1 MKKYLP
7 VLQLSCTFYEFR
19 MLYSVR
25 IITNKFRKIHL
36 IEERIMKR
44 LLSKVLF
51 LSISSML
58 MFTACEDDDEGVVN
72 GDIVGEWELESL
84 NLTYERV
91 VSVPAGEDQNQEYKN
106 YLDWS
111 SNGDAA
117 TEAYFQAIGEQA
129 RLGATFSTVD
139 IKNGDNIPG
148 FPRTTALTSPAALAG
163 FGVSLLLQIDDAPK
177 RGEGATY
184 KITGTYPTIRQAD
197 CQTTITVASI
207 TDQGLYVSD
216 FDRAGAAKPGNF
228 MITPDPTLGGAVLPP
243 FYTGSYEIDEHM
255 HDGVAEKVLHID
267 YIDEDGHDERYKNV
281 QDSWSEADDRVITGY
296 NLQFNDADGNIAS
309 ADPNPAVLNPAYK
322 GGYFKHPTLMNAA
335 YSYQYTF
342 YFYNAGLS
350 LRAQVA
356 DAKNPL
362 TDLDGDGSIG
372 VGDMV
377 LFMHYDNLAGG
388 GGKTPLGL
396 PFASMVDSSDPTLPK
411 IVDDSGTVFSGAN
424 PNAGG
429 KLYFATREGLC
440 VPTNEILTVK
450 SEWAAHEE

>member
-1 MKKYLP
+1 MSK
-7 VLQLSCTFYEFR
+7 
-19 MLYSVR
+19 
-25 IITNKFRKIHL
+25 
-36 IEERIMKR
+36 

-51 LSISSML
+51 LSISATL
-58 MFTACEDDDEGVVN
+58 LFTACEDDDEGVVN
-72 GDIVGEWELESL
+72 GDIVGSWELESL
-84 NLTYERV
+84 NLQYERT
-91 VSVPAGEDQNQEYKN
+91 VSVPSGEDQNKEYKN
-106 YLDWS
+106 YMDWDA
-111 SNGDAA
+111 NGDAA
-117 TEAYFQAIGEQA
+117 TQAFFQAIGDA
-129 RLGATFSTVD
+129 GRLGATFSTID

-163 FGVSLLLQIDDAPK
+163 FGVSLLLQIDDAAK

-216 FDRAGAAKPGNF
+216 YDRAGAEKLGNF

-243 FYTGSYEIDEHM
+243 FYTGTYEVDEHV
-255 HDGVAEKVLHID
+255 HDGVTEKVLHID
-267 YIDEDGHDERYKNV
+267 YVDEDGHDERYKNV
-281 QDSWSEADDRVITGY
+281 QDAWNEADDRVITGY
-296 NLQFNDADGNIAS
+296 NLWHNDADGNLAS

-322 GGYFKHPTLMNAA
+322 GGYFKHPTLMIAP

-342 YFYNAGLS
+342 YFYNAVMS
-350 LRAQVA
+350 TQAQAV

-362 TDLDGDGSIG
+362 TDLDGDGTVG

-377 LFMHYDNLAGG
+377 VFMHYDNLAGG
-388 GGKTPLGL
+388 GGKTPLGV
-396 PFASMVDSSDPTLPK
+396 PYASMVDSSDPTAPK
-411 IVDDSGTVFSGAN
+411 IVDDSKTVFSGAN
-424 PNAGG
+424 PAAGG
-429 KLYFATREGLC
+429 KMYFAQREGLC

>member
-1 MKKYLP
+1 
-7 VLQLSCTFYEFR
+7 
-19 MLYSVR
+19 
-25 IITNKFRKIHL
+25 
-36 IEERIMKR
+36 MKR

-51 LSISSML
+51 LSISATL
-58 MFTACEDDDEGVVN
+58 LFTACEDDDEGVVN
-72 GDIVGEWELESL
+72 GDIVGSWELESL
-84 NLTYERV
+84 NLLYERV

-106 YLDWS
+106 YLDWDA
-111 SNGDAA
+111 NGDAA
-117 TEAYFQAIGEQA
+117 TAAYFQAIGDAA

-163 FGVSLLLQIDDAPK
+163 FGVSLLLQIDDAAK

-197 CQTTITVASI
+197 CQTTITVAAI

-216 FDRAGAAKPGNF
+216 FDRAGAEKPGNF

-243 FYTGSYEIDEHM
+243 FYTGTYSVGEHV
-255 HDGVAEKVLHID
+255 HDGETEKVLSID
-267 YIDEDGHDERYKNV
+267 YTDEDGHDVRYANV

-322 GGYFKHPTLMNAA
+322 GGYFRSEDLLNSN
-335 YSYQYTF
+335 YSYQMTF

-350 LRAQVA
+350 LAAQLA

-362 TDLDGDGSIG
+362 TDLDGDGSVG
-372 VGDMV
+372 VTDMV
-377 LFMHYDNLAGG
+377 MFMHYDNLAGG
-388 GGKTPLGL
+388 GGVTPLGV
-396 PFASMVDSSDPTLPK
+396 PFANMVDSSDPAAPK

-429 KLYFATREGLC
+429 KMYFATREGLC
-440 VPTNEILTVK
+440 VPTNEILTVE

>member
-1 MKKYLP
+1 
-7 VLQLSCTFYEFR
+7 
-19 MLYSVR
+19 
-25 IITNKFRKIHL
+25 
-36 IEERIMKR
+36 MKR

-51 LSISSML
+51 LSISATL
-58 MFTACEDDDEGVVN
+58 LFTACEDDDEGVVN
-72 GDIVGEWELESL
+72 GDIVGSWELESL
-84 NLTYERV
+84 SLLYERV

-106 YLDWS
+106 YLDWDA
-111 SNGDAA
+111 NGDAA
-117 TEAYFQAIGEQA
+117 TAAYFQAIGDAA

-163 FGVSLLLQIDDAPK
+163 FGVSLLLQIDDAAK

-197 CQTTITVASI
+197 CQTTITVAAI

-216 FDRAGAAKPGNF
+216 FDRAGAEKPGNF

-243 FYTGSYEIDEHM
+243 FYTGTYSVGEHV
-255 HDGVAEKVLHID
+255 HDGETEKVLSID
-267 YIDEDGHDERYKNV
+267 YIDEDGHDVRYANV

-296 NLQFNDADGNIAS
+296 NLQFNDADGNIAT

-322 GGYFKHPTLMNAA
+322 GGYFRSETLLNSN
-335 YSYQYTF
+335 YSYQMTF

-350 LRAQVA
+350 LAAQLA

-372 VGDMV
+372 VTDMV
-377 LFMHYDNLAGG
+377 MFMHYDNLAGG
-388 GGKTPLGL
+388 GGVTPLGV
-396 PFASMVDSSDPTLPK
+396 PFANMVDSSDPNAPK

-429 KLYFATREGLC
+429 KMYFATREGLC
-440 VPTNEILTVK
+440 VPTNEILTVE

>member
-1 MKKYLP
+1 MNR
-7 VLQLSCTFYEFR
+7 F
-19 MLYSVR
+19 
-25 IITNKFRKIHL
+25 
-36 IEERIMKR
+36 
-44 LLSKVLF
+44 LSKALF
-51 LSISSML
+51 LSMSATL

-72 GDIVGEWELESL
+72 GDIVGSWELESL
-84 NLTYERV
+84 NLLYERV
-91 VSVPAGEDQNQEYKN
+91 VSVPAGEDQTKEFKN
-106 YLDWS
+106 YMDWDA
-111 SNGDAA
+111 NGDAA
-117 TEAYFQAIGEQA
+117 TAAFFQAIGEQG

-148 FPRTTALTSPAALAG
+148 FPRTTALTSPAALTG
-163 FGVSLLLQIDDAPK
+163 FGVSLLLQIDDAAK

-197 CQTTITVASI
+197 CQTTITVAPI

-216 FDRAGAAKPGNF
+216 FDRSGTEKLGNF

-243 FYTGSYEIDEHM
+243 FYTGAYEVDEHM
-255 HDGVAEKVLHID
+255 HDGVAEKVLRID

-281 QDSWSEADDRVITGY
+281 QDTWSEVDDRVITGY
-296 NLQFNDADGNIAS
+296 SLSFNDADGNIAS
-309 ADPNPAVLNPAYK
+309 ADPNPAVLNPSYK
-322 GGYFKHPTLMNAA
+322 GGYFKHPTLMIEAF
-335 YSYQYTF
+335 SYQYTF

-350 LRAQVA
+350 LRAQAA

-377 LFMHYDNLAGG
+377 MFMHYDNLAGG
-388 GGKTPLGL
+388 GGKTPLGV
-396 PFASMVDSSDPTLPK
+396 PFANMVDSSDPAAPK

-429 KLYFATREGLC
+429 KLYFIQREGLC
-440 VPTNEILTVK
+440 VPTNEVLTVK

>member
-1 MKKYLP
+1 MSK
-7 VLQLSCTFYEFR
+7 
-19 MLYSVR
+19 
-25 IITNKFRKIHL
+25 
-36 IEERIMKR
+36 

-51 LSISSML
+51 LSISATL
-58 MFTACEDDDEGVVN
+58 LFTACEDDDEGVVN
-72 GDIVGEWELESL
+72 GDIVGSWELESL
-84 NLTYERV
+84 NLQYERT
-91 VSVPAGEDQNQEYKN
+91 VSVPSGEDQNKEYKN
-106 YLDWS
+106 YMDWDA
-111 SNGDAA
+111 NGDAA
-117 TEAYFQAIGEQA
+117 TQAFFQAIGDA
-129 RLGATFSTVD
+129 GRLGATFSTID

-163 FGVSLLLQIDDAPK
+163 FGVSLLLQIDDAAK

-216 FDRAGAAKPGNF
+216 YDRAGAEKPGNF

-243 FYTGSYEIDEHM
+243 FYTGTYEVGEHV
-255 HDGVAEKVLHID
+255 HDGVTEKVLHID
-267 YIDEDGHDERYKNV
+267 YVDEDGHDERYKNV
-281 QDSWSEADDRVITGY
+281 QDAWNEADDRVITGY
-296 NLQFNDADGNIAS
+296 NLWHNDADGNLAS

-322 GGYFKHPTLMNAA
+322 GGYFKHPTLMIAP

-342 YFYNAGLS
+342 YFYNAVMS
-350 LRAQVA
+350 TQAQAV

-362 TDLDGDGSIG
+362 TDLDGDGTVG

-377 LFMHYDNLAGG
+377 VFMHYDNLAGG
-388 GGKTPLGL
+388 GGKTPLGV
-396 PFASMVDSSDPTLPK
+396 PYASMVDSSDPTAPK
-411 IVDDSGTVFSGAN
+411 IVDDSKTVFSGAN
-424 PNAGG
+424 PAAGG
-429 KLYFATREGLC
+429 KMYFAQREGLC

>member
-1 MKKYLP
+1 
-7 VLQLSCTFYEFR
+7 
-19 MLYSVR
+19 
-25 IITNKFRKIHL
+25 
-36 IEERIMKR
+36 MKR

-51 LSISSML
+51 LSISATL
-58 MFTACEDDDEGVVN
+58 LFTACEDDDEGVVN
-72 GDIVGEWELESL
+72 GDIVGSWELESL
-84 NLTYERV
+84 NLLYERV

-106 YLDWS
+106 YLDWDA
-111 SNGDAA
+111 NGDVA
-117 TEAYFQAIGEQA
+117 TAAYFQAIGDAA

-163 FGVSLLLQIDDAPK
+163 FGVSLLLQIDDAAK

-197 CQTTITVASI
+197 CQTTITVAAI

-216 FDRAGAAKPGNF
+216 FDRAGAEKPGNF

-243 FYTGSYEIDEHM
+243 FYTGTYSVGEHV
-255 HDGVAEKVLHID
+255 HDGETEKVLSID
-267 YIDEDGHDERYKNV
+267 YIDEDGHDVRYANV

-296 NLQFNDADGNIAS
+296 NLQFNDADGNIAT

-322 GGYFKHPTLMNAA
+322 GGYFRSEDLLNSN
-335 YSYQYTF
+335 YSYQMTF

-350 LRAQVA
+350 LAAQVA

-362 TDLDGDGSIG
+362 TDLDGDGSVG
-372 VGDMV
+372 VTDMV
-377 LFMHYDNLAGG
+377 MFMHYDNLAGG
-388 GGKTPLGL
+388 GGVTPLGV
-396 PFASMVDSSDPTLPK
+396 PFANMVDSSDPAAPK

-429 KLYFATREGLC
+429 KMYFATREGLC
-440 VPTNEILTVK
+440 VPTNEILTVE

>member
-1 MKKYLP
+1 M
-7 VLQLSCTFYEFR
+7 
-19 MLYSVR
+19 
-25 IITNKFRKIHL
+25 NK
-36 IEERIMKR
+36 

-51 LSISSML
+51 LSISATM

-72 GDIVGEWELESL
+72 GDIVGSWNLESL
-84 NLTYERV
+84 DLTYERV

-106 YLDWS
+106 YLDWDA
-111 SNGDAA
+111 NGDAA
-117 TEAYFQAIGEQA
+117 TEAYFQAIGGKTSA
-129 RLGATFSTVD
+129 AVLGATFSTID

-163 FGVSLLLQIDDAPK
+163 FGVSLLLQIDDAAK

-207 TDQGLYVSD
+207 TDQGLYVTD
-216 FDRAGAAKPGNF
+216 FDRAGAEKLGNF

-243 FYTGSYEIDEHM
+243 FYTGVYEVDEQLN
-255 HDGVAEKVLHID
+255 DGVAEKVLNID
-267 YIDEDGHDERYKNV
+267 YVDEDGHDERYKNV
-281 QDSWSEADDRVITGY
+281 QDAWSEADDRVITGY
-296 NLQFNDADGNIAS
+296 NLQFNDANGNIAS
-309 ADPNPAVLNPAYK
+309 ADPNPAVLNPTHR
-322 GGYFKHPTLMNAA
+322 GGYFAHPTLMIAP
-335 YSYQYTF
+335 YSFQYTF

-350 LRAQVA
+350 LRAQA
-356 DAKNPL
+356 TDAKNPL
-362 TDLDGDGSIG
+362 TDLDGDGTVG

-377 LFMHYDNLAGG
+377 MFMHYDNLAGG
-388 GGKTPLGL
+388 GGTTPLGV
-396 PFASMVDSSDPTLPK
+396 PFASMVDSSDPTAPK

-429 KLYFATREGLC
+429 KMYFATREGLC

-450 SEWAAHEE
+450 SVWAEAEE

>member
-1 MKKYLP
+1 M
-7 VLQLSCTFYEFR
+7 
-19 MLYSVR
+19 
-25 IITNKFRKIHL
+25 NK
-36 IEERIMKR
+36 

-51 LSISSML
+51 LSISATM

-72 GDIVGEWELESL
+72 GDIVGSWNLESL
-84 NLTYERV
+84 DLTYERV

-106 YLDWS
+106 YMDWDA
-111 SNGDAA
+111 NGDAA
-117 TEAYFQAIGEQA
+117 TEAFFQAIGGKTSA
-129 RLGATFSTVD
+129 AVLGATFSTID

-163 FGVSLLLQIDDAPK
+163 FGVSLLLQIDDAAK

-216 FDRAGAAKPGNF
+216 FDRAGAEKLGNF

-243 FYTGSYEIDEHM
+243 FYTGVYEVDEHL

-267 YIDEDGHDERYKNV
+267 YVDEDGHDERYKNV
-281 QDSWSEADDRVITGY
+281 QDAWSEADDRVITGY
-296 NLQFNDADGNIAS
+296 NLQFNDANGNIAS
-309 ADPNPAVLNPAYK
+309 ADPNPAVLNPTHR
-322 GGYFKHPTLMNAA
+322 GGYFAHPTLMIAP
-335 YSYQYTF
+335 YSFQFTF

-350 LRAQVA
+350 LRAQA
-356 DAKNPL
+356 TDAKNPL
-362 TDLDGDGSIG
+362 TDLDGDGTVG

-377 LFMHYDNLAGG
+377 MFMHFDNLAGG
-388 GGKTPLGL
+388 GGVTPLGV
-396 PFASMVDSSDPTLPK
+396 PFASMVDSSDPTAPK

-429 KLYFATREGLC
+429 KMYFATREGLC

-450 SEWAAHEE
+450 SVWAEAEE

>member
-1 MKKYLP
+1 MSK
-7 VLQLSCTFYEFR
+7 
-19 MLYSVR
+19 
-25 IITNKFRKIHL
+25 
-36 IEERIMKR
+36 

-51 LSISSML
+51 LSISATL
-58 MFTACEDDDEGVVN
+58 LFTACEDDDEGVVN
-72 GDIVGEWELESL
+72 GDIVGSWELESL
-84 NLTYERV
+84 NLQYERT
-91 VSVPAGEDQNQEYKN
+91 VSVPSGEDQNKEYKN
-106 YLDWS
+106 YMDWDA
-111 SNGDAA
+111 NGDAA
-117 TEAYFQAIGEQA
+117 TQAFFQAIGDA
-129 RLGATFSTVD
+129 GRLGATFSTID

-163 FGVSLLLQIDDAPK
+163 FGVSLLLQIDDAAK

-216 FDRAGAAKPGNF
+216 YDRAGAEKLGNF

-243 FYTGSYEIDEHM
+243 FYTGTYEVDEHV
-255 HDGVAEKVLHID
+255 HDGVTEKVLHID
-267 YIDEDGHDERYKNV
+267 YVDEDGHDERYKNV
-281 QDSWSEADDRVITGY
+281 QDAWSEADDRVITGY
-296 NLQFNDADGNIAS
+296 NLWHNDADGNLAS

-322 GGYFKHPTLMNAA
+322 GGYFKHPTLMIAP

-342 YFYNAGLS
+342 YFYNAVMS
-350 LRAQVA
+350 TQAQAV

-362 TDLDGDGSIG
+362 TDLDGDGTVG

-377 LFMHYDNLAGG
+377 VFMHYDNLAGG
-388 GGKTPLGL
+388 GGKTPLGV
-396 PFASMVDSSDPTLPK
+396 PYASMVDSSDPTAPK
-411 IVDDSGTVFSGAN
+411 IVDDSKTVFSGAN
-424 PNAGG
+424 PAAGG
-429 KLYFATREGLC
+429 KMYFAQREGLC

>member
-1 MKKYLP
+1 
-7 VLQLSCTFYEFR
+7 
-19 MLYSVR
+19 
-25 IITNKFRKIHL
+25 
-36 IEERIMKR
+36 MKR

-51 LSISSML
+51 LSISATL
-58 MFTACEDDDEGVVN
+58 LFTACEDDDEGIVN
-72 GDIVGEWELESL
+72 GDIVGSWELESL
-84 NLTYERV
+84 NLLYERV

-106 YLDWS
+106 YLDWDA
-111 SNGDAA
+111 NGDAA
-117 TEAYFQAIGEQA
+117 TAAYFQAIGDAA

-163 FGVSLLLQIDDAPK
+163 FGVSLLLQIDDAAK

-197 CQTTITVASI
+197 CQTTITVAAI

-216 FDRAGAAKPGNF
+216 FDRAGAEKPGNF

-243 FYTGSYEIDEHM
+243 FYTGTYSVGEHV
-255 HDGVAEKVLHID
+255 HDGETEKVLSID
-267 YIDEDGHDERYKNV
+267 YTDEDGHDVRYANV

-296 NLQFNDADGNIAS
+296 NLQFNDADGNIAT

-322 GGYFKHPTLMNAA
+322 GGYFRSEDLLNSN
-335 YSYQYTF
+335 YSYQMTF

-350 LRAQVA
+350 LNAQVA

-362 TDLDGDGSIG
+362 TDLDGDGSVG
-372 VGDMV
+372 VTDMV
-377 LFMHYDNLAGG
+377 MFMHYDNLAGG
-388 GGKTPLGL
+388 GGVTPLGV
-396 PFASMVDSSDPTLPK
+396 PFANMVDSSDPAAPK

-429 KLYFATREGLC
+429 KMYFATREGLC
-440 VPTNEILTVK
+440 VPTNEILTVE

>member
-1 MKKYLP
+1 MSK
-7 VLQLSCTFYEFR
+7 
-19 MLYSVR
+19 
-25 IITNKFRKIHL
+25 
-36 IEERIMKR
+36 

-51 LSISSML
+51 LSISATL
-58 MFTACEDDDEGVVN
+58 LFTACEDDDEGVVN
-72 GDIVGEWELESL
+72 GDIVGSWELESL
-84 NLTYERV
+84 NLQYERT
-91 VSVPAGEDQNQEYKN
+91 VSVPSGEDQNKEYKN
-106 YLDWS
+106 YMDWDA
-111 SNGDAA
+111 NGDAA
-117 TEAYFQAIGEQA
+117 TQAFFQAIGDA
-129 RLGATFSTVD
+129 GRLGATFSTID

-163 FGVSLLLQIDDAPK
+163 FGVSLLLQIDDAAK

-216 FDRAGAAKPGNF
+216 YDRAGAEKLGNF

-243 FYTGSYEIDEHM
+243 FYTGTYEVDEHV
-255 HDGVAEKVLHID
+255 HDGETEKVLHID

-281 QDSWSEADDRVITGY
+281 QDAWNEADDRVITGY
-296 NLQFNDADGNIAS
+296 NLWHNDADGNLAS

-322 GGYFKHPTLMNAA
+322 GGYFKHPTLMIAP

-342 YFYNAGLS
+342 YFYNAVMS
-350 LRAQVA
+350 TQVQA
-356 DAKNPL
+356 VDAKNPL
-362 TDLDGDGSIG
+362 TDLDGDGTVG

-377 LFMHYDNLAGG
+377 VFMHYDNLAGG
-388 GGKTPLGL
+388 GGKTPLGV
-396 PFASMVDSSDPTLPK
+396 PYASMVDSSDPTAPK
-411 IVDDSGTVFSGAN
+411 IVDDSKTVFSGAN
-424 PNAGG
+424 PAAGG
-429 KLYFATREGLC
+429 KMYFAQREGLC

>member
-1 MKKYLP
+1 
-7 VLQLSCTFYEFR
+7 
-19 MLYSVR
+19 
-25 IITNKFRKIHL
+25 
-36 IEERIMKR
+36 MKR

-51 LSISSML
+51 LSISATL
-58 MFTACEDDDEGVVN
+58 LFTACEDDDEGVVN
-72 GDIVGEWELESL
+72 GDIVGSWELESL
-84 NLTYERV
+84 NLLYERV

-106 YLDWS
+106 YLDWDA
-111 SNGDAA
+111 NGDAA
-117 TEAYFQAIGEQA
+117 TAAYFQAIGDAA

-163 FGVSLLLQIDDAPK
+163 FGVSLLLQIDDAAK

-197 CQTTITVASI
+197 CQTTITVAAI

-216 FDRAGAAKPGNF
+216 FDRAGAEKPGNF

-243 FYTGSYEIDEHM
+243 FYTGTYSVGEHV
-255 HDGVAEKVLHID
+255 HDGETEKVLSID
-267 YIDEDGHDERYKNV
+267 YTDEDGHDVRYANV

-296 NLQFNDADGNIAS
+296 NLQFNDADGNIAT

-322 GGYFKHPTLMNAA
+322 GGYFRSEDLLNSN
-335 YSYQYTF
+335 YSYQMTF

-350 LRAQVA
+350 LNAQVA

-362 TDLDGDGSIG
+362 TDLDGDGSVG
-372 VGDMV
+372 VTDMV
-377 LFMHYDNLAGG
+377 MFMHYDNLAGG
-388 GGKTPLGL
+388 GGVTPLGV
-396 PFASMVDSSDPTLPK
+396 PFANMVDSSDPAAPK

-429 KLYFATREGLC
+429 KMYFATREGLC
-440 VPTNEILTVK
+440 VPTNEILTVE